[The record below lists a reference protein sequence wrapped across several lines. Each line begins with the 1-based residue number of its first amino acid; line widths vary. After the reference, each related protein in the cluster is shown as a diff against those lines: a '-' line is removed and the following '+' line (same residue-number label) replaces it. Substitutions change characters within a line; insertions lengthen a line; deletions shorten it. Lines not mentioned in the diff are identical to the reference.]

1 MFCSS
6 CCICLD
12 LDAED
17 LGKRTVSDKV
27 LKDRAYE
34 IELNPQHAGYQ
45 RWMSSVVY
53 KSKIG
58 SPANVNE
65 VLAQELDKPV
75 TKKIQKKGNVFKFQ
89 R

>member
-45 RWMSSVVY
+45 KWMSSVVY
-53 KSKIG
+53 KSFGKKIG
-58 SPANVNE
+58 SGANANE
-65 VLAQELDKPV
+65 VLAQILDKSV
-75 TKKIQKKGNVFKFQ
+75 TKKIQKKENIF
-89 R
+89 

>member
-1 MFCSS
+1 
-6 CCICLD
+6 
-12 LDAED
+12 
-17 LGKRTVSDKV
+17 
-27 LKDRAYE
+27 
-34 IELNPQHAGYQ
+34 
-45 RWMSSVVY
+45 MSSVVY

-58 SPANVNE
+58 SAANVNE

>member
-45 RWMSSVVY
+45 R
-53 KSKIG
+53 
-58 SPANVNE
+58 
-65 VLAQELDKPV
+65 
-75 TKKIQKKGNVFKFQ
+75 
-89 R
+89 